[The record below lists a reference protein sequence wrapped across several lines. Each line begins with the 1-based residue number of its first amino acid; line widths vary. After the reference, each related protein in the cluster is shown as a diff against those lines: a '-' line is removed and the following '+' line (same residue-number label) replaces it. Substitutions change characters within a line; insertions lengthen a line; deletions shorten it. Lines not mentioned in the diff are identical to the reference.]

1 MARVLPLAF
10 FLYQTNNKTTHQ
22 YIYSEV
28 LVMKFKAFVQ
38 DLNKKA
44 KKGQDVIEETT
55 SQLQFP
61 TGFIY
66 LDYICGN
73 FITPENDDGPVCQY
87 HNIGV
92 LAGSVNMIIAKS
104 QGGKTTI
111 AAEMAAGVMEPWL
124 TKESIKRYLPAEGNE
139 HFDFEPNP
147 LIQYIDTEKTM
158 TIDYLKKILRMKNK
172 TLKNTVTINQ
182 INTEKDLYRALEQH
196 IEFKK
201 KYMTK
206 VAFPMRDAYNE
217 QVVMYPPTVAVI
229 DSITSLEMSSVDGM
243 DDEALKAQMQNP
255 AGAQRAKVISQIYR
269 QLVIQ
274 AKKYNI
280 IMYCINHINK
290 SPQMTFLPQ
299 PKQFHGLKQD
309 ETIAGGE
316 RPLYLTTN
324 ILRLDRVKQIGQEK
338 SSWLDLGDG
347 VTGFIVKASFIKNK
361 SNSRGNHCFLVYTNR
376 RGYCPILSTLY
387 TMKENEELKRVG
399 NFYVLD
405 DLPSIKFTF
414 KNVFDVFAE
423 HPEMISA
430 LYEQCKRKLDYL
442 LDNRSFGEIVA
453 IDKKK
458 SQEILDDDSDGL
470 DLGSLSKMLA

>member
-1 MARVLPLAF
+1 
-10 FLYQTNNKTTHQ
+10 
-22 YIYSEV
+22 
-28 LVMKFKAFVQ
+28 MKFKEFVQ

-44 KKGQDVIEETT
+44 KKGQEVIEETT

-73 FITPENDDGPVCQY
+73 YIIPETDEGPICQY
-87 HNIGV
+87 HNIGI

-111 AAEMAAGVMEPWL
+111 AAEMAAGIMEPWL
-124 TKESIKRYLPAEGNE
+124 SKESIKRYLPKEGNE

-147 LIQYIDTEKTM
+147 LIQYIDSEKTM
-158 TIDYLKKILRMKNK
+158 TADYLKKILCMKNS
-172 TLKNTVTINQ
+172 TMKNAIVINQ
-182 INTEKDLYRALEQH
+182 IDTEKDLYHVLEQH

-206 VAFPMRDAYNE
+206 VAFPMRDVYNE
-217 QVVMYPPTVAVI
+217 QVVMYPPTIAI
-229 DSITSLEMSSVDGM
+229 MDSITQLEMSSVDGM
-243 DDEALKAQMQNP
+243 DDDALKAQMQNT
-255 AGAQRAKVISQIYR
+255 AGAQRAKAVSQIYR

-280 IMYCINHINK
+280 IMFCINHINK
-290 SPQMTFLPQ
+290 APQMSFLPQ

-316 RPLYLTTN
+316 RPLYLATN

-347 VTGFIVKASFIKNK
+347 VTGFIVKAAFIKNK
-361 SNSRGNHCFLVYTNR
+361 SNSRGNQCFLVYTNR

-387 TMKENEELKRVG
+387 TMKENEELQKVG

-414 KNVFDVFAE
+414 KNVLDVFAE
-423 HPEMISA
+423 HPEMIGA
-430 LYEQCKRKLDYL
+430 LYEQCKRKLEPL
-442 LDNRSFGEIVA
+442 LDNKSFGEIVA
-453 IDKKK
+453 ADKKK
-458 SQEILDDDSDGL
+458 SQAILDDDSDGL
-470 DLGSLSKMLA
+470 ELGSLSSLLA

>member
-1 MARVLPLAF
+1 
-10 FLYQTNNKTTHQ
+10 
-22 YIYSEV
+22 
-28 LVMKFKAFVQ
+28 MKFKEFVQ

-44 KKGQDVIEETT
+44 KKGQEVIEETT

-73 FITPENDDGPVCQY
+73 YIIPETDEGPICQY
-87 HNIGV
+87 HNIGI

-111 AAEMAAGVMEPWL
+111 AAEMAAGIMEPWL
-124 TKESIKRYLPAEGNE
+124 SKESIKRYLPKEGNE
-139 HFDFEPNP
+139 HFDFEPSP
-147 LIQYIDTEKTM
+147 LIQYIDSEKTM
-158 TIDYLKKILRMKNK
+158 TADYLKKILCMKNS
-172 TLKNTVTINQ
+172 TMKNAIVINQ
-182 INTEKDLYRALEQH
+182 IDTEKDLYHVLEQH

-206 VAFPMRDAYNE
+206 VAFPMRDVYNE
-217 QVVMYPPTVAVI
+217 QVVMYPPTIAI
-229 DSITSLEMSSVDGM
+229 MDSITQLEMSSVDGM
-243 DDEALKAQMQNP
+243 DDDALKAQMQNT
-255 AGAQRAKVISQIYR
+255 AGAQRAKAVSQIYR

-280 IMYCINHINK
+280 IMFCINHINK
-290 SPQMTFLPQ
+290 APQMSFLPQ

-316 RPLYLTTN
+316 RPLYLATN

-347 VTGFIVKASFIKNK
+347 VTGFIVKAAFIKNK
-361 SNSRGNHCFLVYTNR
+361 SNSRGNQCFLVYTNR

-387 TMKENEELKRVG
+387 TMKENEELQKVG

-414 KNVFDVFAE
+414 KNVLDVFAE
-423 HPEMISA
+423 HPEMIGA
-430 LYEQCKRKLDYL
+430 LYEQCKRKLEPL
-442 LDNRSFGEIVA
+442 LDNKSFGEIVA
-453 IDKKK
+453 ADKKK
-458 SQEILDDDSDGL
+458 SQAILDDDSDGL
-470 DLGSLSKMLA
+470 ELGSLSSLLA

>member
-1 MARVLPLAF
+1 
-10 FLYQTNNKTTHQ
+10 
-22 YIYSEV
+22 
-28 LVMKFKAFVQ
+28 MKFKEFVQ

-44 KKGQDVIEETT
+44 KKGKEVIEETT

-73 FITPENDDGPVCQY
+73 YIIPETDEGPICQY
-87 HNIGV
+87 HNIGI

-111 AAEMAAGVMEPWL
+111 AAEMAAGIMEPWL
-124 TKESIKRYLPAEGNE
+124 SKESIKRYLPKEGNE

-147 LIQYIDTEKTM
+147 LIQYIDSEKTM
-158 TIDYLKKILRMKNK
+158 TADYLKKILCMKNS
-172 TLKNTVTINQ
+172 TMKNAIVINQ
-182 INTEKDLYRALEQH
+182 IDTEKDLYHVLEQH

-206 VAFPMRDAYNE
+206 VAFPMRDVYNE
-217 QVVMYPPTVAVI
+217 QVVMYPPTIAI
-229 DSITSLEMSSVDGM
+229 MDSITQLEMSSVDGM
-243 DDEALKAQMQNP
+243 DDDALKAQMQNT
-255 AGAQRAKVISQIYR
+255 AGAQRAKAVSQIYR

-280 IMYCINHINK
+280 IMFCINHINK
-290 SPQMTFLPQ
+290 APQMSFLPQ

-316 RPLYLTTN
+316 RPLYLATN

-347 VTGFIVKASFIKNK
+347 VTGFIVKAAFIKNK
-361 SNSRGNHCFLVYTNR
+361 SNSRGNQCFLVYTNR

-387 TMKENEELKRVG
+387 TMKENEELQKVG

-414 KNVFDVFAE
+414 KNVLDVFAE
-423 HPEMISA
+423 HPEMIGA
-430 LYEQCKRKLDYL
+430 LYEQCKRKLEPL
-442 LDNRSFGEIVA
+442 LDNKSFGEIVA
-453 IDKKK
+453 ADKKK
-458 SQEILDDDSDGL
+458 SQAILDDDSDGL
-470 DLGSLSKMLA
+470 ELGSLSSLLA

>member
-1 MARVLPLAF
+1 
-10 FLYQTNNKTTHQ
+10 
-22 YIYSEV
+22 
-28 LVMKFKAFVQ
+28 MKFKEFVQ

-44 KKGQDVIEETT
+44 KKGQEVIEETT

-73 FITPENDDGPVCQY
+73 YIIPETDEGPICQY
-87 HNIGV
+87 HNIGI

-111 AAEMAAGVMEPWL
+111 AAEMAAGIMEPWL
-124 TKESIKRYLPAEGNE
+124 SKESIKRYLPKEGNE
-139 HFDFEPNP
+139 HFDFEPSP
-147 LIQYIDTEKTM
+147 LIQYIDSEKTM
-158 TIDYLKKILRMKNK
+158 TADYLKKILCMKNS
-172 TLKNTVTINQ
+172 TMKNSIVINQ
-182 INTEKDLYRALEQH
+182 IDTEKDLYHVLEQH

-206 VAFPMRDAYNE
+206 VAFPMRDVYNE
-217 QVVMYPPTVAVI
+217 QVVMYPPTVAII
-229 DSITSLEMSSVDGM
+229 DSITQLEMSSVDGM
-243 DDEALKAQMQNP
+243 DDDALKAQMQNT
-255 AGAQRAKVISQIYR
+255 AGAQRAKAVSQIYR

-280 IMYCINHINK
+280 IMFCINHINK
-290 SPQMTFLPQ
+290 APQMSFLPQ

-316 RPLYLTTN
+316 RPLYLATN

-347 VTGFIVKASFIKNK
+347 VTGFIVKAAFIKNK
-361 SNSRGNHCFLVYTNR
+361 SNSRGNQCFLVYTNR

-387 TMKENEELKRVG
+387 TMKENEELQKVG

-414 KNVFDVFAE
+414 KNVLDVFAE
-423 HPEMISA
+423 HPEMIGA
-430 LYEQCKRKLDYL
+430 LYEQCKRKLEPL
-442 LDNRSFGEIVA
+442 LDNKSFGEIVA
-453 IDKKK
+453 ADKKK
-458 SQEILDDDSDGL
+458 SQAILDDDSDGL
-470 DLGSLSKMLA
+470 ELGSLSSLLA

>member
-1 MARVLPLAF
+1 
-10 FLYQTNNKTTHQ
+10 
-22 YIYSEV
+22 
-28 LVMKFKAFVQ
+28 MKFKEFVQ

-44 KKGQDVIEETT
+44 KKGQEVIEETT

-73 FITPENDDGPVCQY
+73 YIIPETDEGPICQY
-87 HNIGV
+87 HNIGI
-92 LAGSVNMIIAKS
+92 LAGSVNMIIAKT

-111 AAEMAAGVMEPWL
+111 AAEMAAGIMEPWL
-124 TKESIKRYLPAEGNE
+124 SKESIKRYLPKEGNE

-147 LIQYIDTEKTM
+147 LIQYIDSEKTM
-158 TIDYLKKILRMKNK
+158 TADYLKKILCMKNS
-172 TLKNTVTINQ
+172 TMKNAIVINQ
-182 INTEKDLYRALEQH
+182 IDTEKDLYHVLEQH

-206 VAFPMRDAYNE
+206 VAFPMRDVYNE
-217 QVVMYPPTVAVI
+217 QVVMYPPTIAI
-229 DSITSLEMSSVDGM
+229 MDSITQLEMSSVDGM
-243 DDEALKAQMQNP
+243 DDDALKAQMQNT
-255 AGAQRAKVISQIYR
+255 AGAQRAKAVSQIYR

-280 IMYCINHINK
+280 IMFCINHINK
-290 SPQMTFLPQ
+290 APQMSFLPQ

-316 RPLYLTTN
+316 RPLYLATN

-347 VTGFIVKASFIKNK
+347 VTGFIVKAAFIKNK
-361 SNSRGNHCFLVYTNR
+361 SNSRGNQCFLVYTNR

-387 TMKENEELKRVG
+387 TMKENEELQKVG

-414 KNVFDVFAE
+414 KNVLDVFAE
-423 HPEMISA
+423 HPEMIGA
-430 LYEQCKRKLDYL
+430 LYEQCKRKLEPL
-442 LDNRSFGEIVA
+442 LDNKSFGEIVA
-453 IDKKK
+453 ADKKK
-458 SQEILDDDSDGL
+458 SQAILDDDSDGL
-470 DLGSLSKMLA
+470 ELGSLSSLLA

>member
-1 MARVLPLAF
+1 
-10 FLYQTNNKTTHQ
+10 
-22 YIYSEV
+22 
-28 LVMKFKAFVQ
+28 MKFKEFVQ

-44 KKGQDVIEETT
+44 KKGQEVIEETT

-73 FITPENDDGPVCQY
+73 YIIPETDEGPICQY
-87 HNIGV
+87 HNIGI

-111 AAEMAAGVMEPWL
+111 AAEMAAGIMEPWL
-124 TKESIKRYLPAEGNE
+124 SKESIKRYLPKEGNE
-139 HFDFEPNP
+139 HFDFEPSP
-147 LIQYIDTEKTM
+147 LIQYIDSEKTM
-158 TIDYLKKILRMKNK
+158 TADYLKKILCMKNS
-172 TLKNTVTINQ
+172 TMKNSIVINQ
-182 INTEKDLYRALEQH
+182 IDTEKDLYHVLEQH

-201 KYMTK
+201 KYMSK
-206 VAFPMRDAYNE
+206 VAFPMRDVYNE
-217 QVVMYPPTVAVI
+217 QVVMYPPTVAII
-229 DSITSLEMSSVDGM
+229 DSITQLEMSSVDGM
-243 DDEALKAQMQNP
+243 DDDALKAQMQNT
-255 AGAQRAKVISQIYR
+255 AGAQRAKAVSQIYR

-280 IMYCINHINK
+280 IMFCINHINK
-290 SPQMTFLPQ
+290 APQMSFLPQ

-316 RPLYLTTN
+316 RPLYLATN

-347 VTGFIVKASFIKNK
+347 VTGFIVKAAFIKNK
-361 SNSRGNHCFLVYTNR
+361 SNSRGNQCFLVYTNR

-387 TMKENEELKRVG
+387 TMKENEELQKVG

-414 KNVFDVFAE
+414 KNVLDVFAE
-423 HPEMISA
+423 HPEMIGA
-430 LYEQCKRKLDYL
+430 LYEQCKRKLEPL
-442 LDNRSFGEIVA
+442 LDNKSFGEIVA
-453 IDKKK
+453 ADKKK
-458 SQEILDDDSDGL
+458 SQAILDDDSDGL
-470 DLGSLSKMLA
+470 ELGSLSSLLA